1 MRCCCWREVDEAR
14 VLGPCWAGA
23 VVVIVRG
30 AFVVV
35 WKRRVESVA
44 LEVYIFQLRIGLRES
59 GRLRRCGG
67 TWLLSLRLSNA
78 FISPLMLIGIGFLTP
93 V

>member
-14 VLGPCWAGA
+14 VLGPCGAGA

-35 WKRRVESVA
+35 WKRRVKGVA
-44 LEVYIFQLRIGLRES
+44 LEIEVYI
-59 GRLRRCGG
+59 
-67 TWLLSLRLSNA
+67 SNYE
-78 FISPLMLIGIGFLTP
+78 
-93 V
+93 